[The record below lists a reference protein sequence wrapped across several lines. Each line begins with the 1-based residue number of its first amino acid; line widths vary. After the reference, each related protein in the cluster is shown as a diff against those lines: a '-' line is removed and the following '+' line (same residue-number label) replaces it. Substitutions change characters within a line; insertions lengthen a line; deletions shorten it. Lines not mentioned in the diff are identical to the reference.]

1 MRTVDVTV
9 SAQNTAW
16 STPVPNGLKN
26 YVKDV
31 QIVHFCDNATMTRLV
46 KRKFCQLSRN
56 ASESLVSQRAAL
68 VVVQTRCADVKHALR
83 EFLVSNAVFKWLI

>member
-46 KRKFCQLSRN
+46 KWKFCQFCPEMRVKVLYRSVQH
-56 ASESLVSQRAAL
+56 SL
-68 VVVQTRCADVKHALR
+68 
-83 EFLVSNAVFKWLI
+83 